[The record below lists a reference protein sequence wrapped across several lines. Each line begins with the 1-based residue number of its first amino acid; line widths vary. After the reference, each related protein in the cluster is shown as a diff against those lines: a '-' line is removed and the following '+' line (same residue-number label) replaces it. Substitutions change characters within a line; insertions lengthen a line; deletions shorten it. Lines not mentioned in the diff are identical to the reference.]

1 MSNKKE
7 QDKQSELSNDALDKV
22 INPEEKSIKKLDSE
36 HIEINNEKYKIVKD
50 YREALDLELLEERYS
65 DFLEKYDYIVGDMSY
80 GKLRLRGF
88 YHDDV
93 KKIPIDM
100 RISYL
105 EDYLLE
111 YCSFGCAY
119 FVLENSEPNK
129 KQITHH
135 YESSSKSTN
144 KPSKK
149 SYSRNKSG
157 KPQPSKKP
165 YKKKQTS
172 KPANQKEVTQNKPK
186 DKRSFTKKHRNEPSE
201 SDRKKE
207 EIKEVKSD
215 NGKTR
220 FQIRKKKD

>member
-1 MSNKKE
+1 MSNHDIN
-7 QDKQSELSNDALDKV
+7 DKQPELSADALEKV
-22 INPEEKSIKKLDSE
+22 INPEDKTVKKIDSDHIAIKGD
-36 HIEINNEKYKIVKD
+36 KYKLVKD

-88 YHDDV
+88 YRDDV

-119 FVLENSEPNK
+119 FVLENMTPKK
-129 KQITHH
+129 KQLNHQ
-135 YESSSKSTN
+135 YDSNSKPQSQN
-144 KPSKK
+144 KSKK
-149 SYSRNKSG
+149 SRSG
-157 KPQPSKKP
+157 KKP
-165 YKKKQTS
+165 YKKKKPSQPS
-172 KPANQKEVTQNKPK
+172 KKSDKNEKTASSSNG
-186 DKRSFTKKHRNEPSE
+186 KRSFTKKSRNTTDGSNQ
-201 SDRKKE
+201 KKE
-207 EIKEVKSD
+207 EIKEVKNDS
-215 NGKTR
+215 GKTR

>member
-1 MSNKKE
+1 MSNQDNK
-7 QDKQSELSNDALDKV
+7 DKQPEISADALDKV
-22 INPEEKSIKKLDSE
+22 INPEDKTVKKIDSDHITIKGDKYRIEK
-36 HIEINNEKYKIVKD
+36 N

-88 YHDDV
+88 YKDDV

-119 FVLENSEPNK
+119 FVLENMEPNK
-129 KQITHH
+129 KHTNRQ
-135 YESSSKSTN
+135 YDSGSKPKAQN
-144 KPSKK
+144 KTGKP
-149 SYSRNKSG
+149 RNK
-157 KPQPSKKP
+157 KKP
-165 YKKKQTS
+165 YKKKKASQSPKKSDKKATTASSS
-172 KPANQKEVTQNKPK
+172 KG
-186 DKRSFTKKHRNEPSE
+186 KRSFTKKHRNGTED
-201 SDRKKE
+201 SDQKKE
-207 EIKEVKSD
+207 EVKEVKSD

>member
-1 MSNKKE
+1 MSN
-7 QDKQSELSNDALDKV
+7 QDKNDNQPELSADALDKV
-22 INPEEKSIKKLDSE
+22 INPEDKTVKKIDSDHIAIKGD
-36 HIEINNEKYKIVKD
+36 KYKIVKD

-88 YHDDV
+88 YQDDV

-119 FVLENSEPNK
+119 FVLENLEPKK
-129 KQITHH
+129 KQTNHQ
-135 YESSSKSTN
+135 YDSSSKPQSQ
-144 KPSKK
+144 
-149 SYSRNKSG
+149 NKSRKSRSG
-157 KPQPSKKP
+157 KKP
-165 YKKKQTS
+165 YKKKKPSQSS
-172 KPANQKEVTQNKPK
+172 KKSDKNEKTASSSNG
-186 DKRSFTKKHRNEPSE
+186 KRSFTKKPRNKSGE
-201 SDRKKE
+201 SDQKKE
-207 EIKEVKSD
+207 EIKEVKNES
-215 NGKTR
+215 GKTR